1 VATKTLKPKASR
13 GNSLQK
19 ALARTGVGGGSRKSS
34 GKKGGFFKRLGKRI
48 LQGVL
53 IFFVVTFGL
62 VLLFRW
68 VDPLFTPLMAIRKA
82 GAILEGKPSEV
93 HYQWMSIDEMDPDL
107 PLAVVASEDQLFPK
121 HWGFDFKQINKA
133 YHQNQKGKKVYGA
146 STISQQVA
154 KNLFLWPGRS
164 FVRKGLEA
172 YFTCLMELTW
182 PKKRILEMY
191 LNIAETGELTF
202 GMPAAM
208 DRNFKGN
215 ARKVNRVQAS
225 LLAATLPNP
234 REYSA
239 RKPTPYM
246 LKRSGHIMLQMQL
259 LGGKSYLKDIL

>member
-1 VATKTLKPKASR
+1 MATRTLKPKSS
-13 GNSLQK
+13 GSNSLQK
-19 ALARTGVGGGSRKSS
+19 ALARTGVSGKSRKSG
-34 GKKGGFFKRLGKRI
+34 GKKGGFIKQIGRRLVRG
-48 LQGVL
+48 LL
-53 IFFVVTFGL
+53 YFFVFTFAL

-68 VDPLFTPLMAIRKA
+68 VNPLFTPLMAIRKV
-82 GAILEGKPSEV
+82 GAILEGKPSEL
-93 HYQWMSIDEMDPDL
+93 HYQWVSIDDMDPDL
-107 PLAVVASEDQLFPK
+107 ALAVVASEDQLFPK

-133 YHQNQKGKKVYGA
+133 YHKNQKGKKVYGA

-172 YFTCLMELTW
+172 YFTTLMELTW

-208 DRNFKGN
+208 DRNFRGN

-239 RKPTPYM
+239 RKPSAYM